1 VQNLIIELLKKE
13 KSLNLK
19 EIRKKLQIEKQKYL
33 ELNNILKKLELEGL
47 IYCDEFNLYHVMP
60 SNFFIYNV
68 NISQKGNF
76 YIEKDNQKIFLD
88 PSLLKGILPH
98 DTVLF
103 EEINNTLKV
112 KKVLQ
117 RFLKE
122 VICVVKINKNNKKY
136 LEVVNQKN
144 KIYLR
149 ISHQDMLKLKEN
161 DYVLV
166 KTSLEKTDFF
176 YEGEFIKIIG
186 SKNDFESE
194 LKSIIINNGFN
205 FEFNEDILRD
215 LENLSDQISDSE
227 LKKRIDKRNDHTFT
241 IDEIDTKDIDDAIDI
256 KRLANG
262 NFLLTV
268 SIANVSYY
276 VKPFTNLWNLASYNT
291 TSLYLNDLVFPL
303 FPALLTKEI
312 CSLNEGVDRLSRSFA
327 IEIDIYGEIVN
338 FNTFLSVIKSKKK
351 MTYEDLNK
359 ILTKKE
365 ISAELA
371 EFKPDIKLLQELNN
385 ILINKYFSQ
394 SVDLTNENFQFIVDE
409 DNVTKMIKKND
420 VAENIVSNCMI
431 ITNYCLALTY
441 YYLQIPF
448 IYRNHKQPYNIN
460 SSFEIIKKLNQNIPN
475 YQKLK
480 DPELL
485 KIIIKKLK
493 TKEEFIYLAIFLL
506 KTMPKAYYS
515 MENIGHF
522 GLNLE
527 SYSQT
532 TAPIR
537 RFLDLVIH
545 TIIDYH
551 ENNNF
556 DYTYECLLNKL
567 HEYCQIAS
575 IKEKLALK
583 VEYEVSVLMTLQ
595 ENINKINQEVHGVIC
610 AINEKFI
617 TIKTTDLLECIFYYN
632 ADHYSY
638 TSISKMLIDLRGK
651 NHIKNGD
658 KVHGFIT
665 KIDLSKKEII
675 VDIDEIISKENL
687 KRIKKKIN

>member
-241 IDEIDTKDIDDAIDI
+241 IDEIDTEDIDDAIDI

-351 MTYEDLNK
+351 MTYEDVNK
-359 ILTKKE
+359 ILTKK
-365 ISAELA
+365 
-371 EFKPDIKLLQELNN
+371 K
-385 ILINKYFSQ
+385 
-394 SVDLTNENFQFIVDE
+394 
-409 DNVTKMIKKND
+409 
-420 VAENIVSNCMI
+420 
-431 ITNYCLALTY
+431 
-441 YYLQIPF
+441 
-448 IYRNHKQPYNIN
+448 
-460 SSFEIIKKLNQNIPN
+460 
-475 YQKLK
+475 
-480 DPELL
+480 
-485 KIIIKKLK
+485 
-493 TKEEFIYLAIFLL
+493 
-506 KTMPKAYYS
+506 
-515 MENIGHF
+515 
-522 GLNLE
+522 
-527 SYSQT
+527 
-532 TAPIR
+532 
-537 RFLDLVIH
+537 
-545 TIIDYH
+545 
-551 ENNNF
+551 
-556 DYTYECLLNKL
+556 
-567 HEYCQIAS
+567 
-575 IKEKLALK
+575 
-583 VEYEVSVLMTLQ
+583 
-595 ENINKINQEVHGVIC
+595 
-610 AINEKFI
+610 
-617 TIKTTDLLECIFYYN
+617 
-632 ADHYSY
+632 
-638 TSISKMLIDLRGK
+638 
-651 NHIKNGD
+651 
-658 KVHGFIT
+658 
-665 KIDLSKKEII
+665 
-675 VDIDEIISKENL
+675 
-687 KRIKKKIN
+687 